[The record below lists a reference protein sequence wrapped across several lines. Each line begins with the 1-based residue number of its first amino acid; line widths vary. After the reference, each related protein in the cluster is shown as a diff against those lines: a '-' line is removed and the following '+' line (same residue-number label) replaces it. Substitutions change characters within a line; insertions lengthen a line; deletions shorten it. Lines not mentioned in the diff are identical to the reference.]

1 MKLIPTIT
9 TTPGSDWKGKIDEI
23 NNLNIEE
30 VAVFVTCLNE
40 EERKNLYSLIL
51 RSRIKHIPF
60 VHLRGDMKLSE
71 LDYFIKKYNTQIFNL
86 HSEREYAINPELR
99 KYKNIICIENTP
111 NFPFNEEE
119 IGKWGGICLDF
130 SHLENNQLLEE
141 KEYKLNLEV
150 IGKYPIRC
158 NHISAIK
165 EKFMLGGEGKM
176 YYSSH
181 VLNSRGELDYLKKYP
196 LNYFSNFCAIEL
208 NNKIKDQ
215 LEAIKYINSLF
226 KAQEKQIK
234 ELGF

>member
-1 MKLIPTIT
+1 
-9 TTPGSDWKGKIDEI
+9 
-23 NNLNIEE
+23 
-30 VAVFVTCLNE
+30 
-40 EERKNLYSLIL
+40 
-51 RSRIKHIPF
+51 
-60 VHLRGDMKLSE
+60 
-71 LDYFIKKYNTQIFNL
+71 
-86 HSEREYAINPELR
+86 
-99 KYKNIICIENTP
+99 
-111 NFPFNEEE
+111 
-119 IGKWGGICLDF
+119 
-130 SHLENNQLLEE
+130 LENNQLLEE